1 MKQTGLIRIL
11 YFILVALLLSGCPKH
26 EMAGN
31 TLATTSE
38 DMAYWKDSAALTYGQ
53 AKTGLLQTAAWNSGR
68 SESTSYNTLAETEN
82 GYYFMFSSWL
92 YYADKS
98 DLSNWVVLCNKP
110 SCNHYDARCNGKIA
124 ASAFLVMDEKIYRT
138 GDTVSYHHLY
148 QKKEHGTVFVAS
160 DLDGS
165 NTKIAYIPEHT
176 VNTAPVAGADFYLDD
191 QWIFFVASLDSAGI
205 THTKGISVSDN
216 GSQIF
221 WEQEGDNTSLSLMG
235 AKNMFSIY
243 GDKYFYCSLLSGAG
257 TKIHRV
263 ENGTLDEID
272 ISGLPV
278 KGSYLSDSTLRCFR
292 QNDGYYDIDLTT
304 GDEIRLM
311 DARLENS
318 YCTAILPNCILESTL
333 LYPESVDSRTD
344 GKPHCMEIFDGESWH
359 SVDLPLELKNAPK
372 NTFLSV
378 RAVTSDGIWL
388 SRLEQVRVIKDN
400 EPQMY
405 MDMVLYRIPI
415 GQDSWYLEY
424 IGTVQT
430 PRV

>member
-1 MKQTGLIRIL
+1 MKIRVVAA
-11 YFILVALLLSGCPKH
+11 VALVIFLLSLCGCSKADVPLVTA
-26 EMAGN
+26 EYQ
-31 TLATTSE
+31 SE
-38 DMAYWKDSAALTYGQ
+38 LSYGVFE
-53 AKTGLLQTAAWNSGR
+53 AEKITVLPWNSGR
-68 SESTSYNTLAETEN
+68 SEFTSYNTLAETEN

-98 DLSNWVVLCNKP
+98 DLSNWAVLCNKP
-110 SCNHYDARCNGKIA
+110 NCNHYDGLCNGKIY

-138 GDTVSYHHLY
+138 GDTFFYDHLY

-176 VNTAPVAGADFYLDD
+176 VNTAPIAGADFYLDD
-191 QWIFFVASLDSAGI
+191 QWIFFIASLDAAGI
-205 THTKGISVSDN
+205 AHTKGISVSDS

-221 WEQEGDNTSLSLMG
+221 WEQEGDVASLSLMG
-235 AKNMFSIY
+235 ARNMFSIY
-243 GDKYFYCSLLSGAG
+243 GDKYFYCSLLSGTS

-263 ENGTLDEID
+263 ENGTLFEID

-278 KGSYLSDSTLRCFR
+278 KGSYLSDSILRCFR

-318 YCTAILPNCILESTL
+318 YCSAILPNCILESTL
-333 LYPESVDSRTD
+333 LYPESVDSRID

-359 SVDLPLELKNAPK
+359 SVELPSELINAPR

-388 SRLEQVRVIKDN
+388 SRMEQVRVIKDN
-400 EPQMY
+400 EPLMY
-405 MDMVLYRIPI
+405 TDMALYRIPI
-415 GQDSWYLEY
+415 GQNSWHLEY
-424 IGTVQT
+424 IGTVPT
-430 PRV
+430 PRR